1 MFKKEKTNYFYTR
14 LYIVNSITYNI
25 EDLNHYLFF
34 IKGIKHKK
42 RKDFLSMR
50 KELKSKSRRKW
61 LLGGSLAFASVALL
75 TTGFATWVIGT
86 QKTSGDGQLN
96 IGVDTA
102 EDNSVELTFSL
113 DTDNTIFVA
122 EDAGSSNPYLTIKR
136 EEKETVTKPDWNIK
150 IKDLNVVVGK
160 TFYNSIKDK
169 KDLKIAFELQ
179 KDVTEGIK
187 PATNSVAD
195 DMVGVRDGT
204 GSPWNYIKLKTNE
217 FEVSL
222 PTSYP
227 AGGKIYD
234 INDKSINPDG
244 KNNTFSFTW
253 GSYFNGD
260 APSKFYQDNEKN
272 IGSQTLREYYQK
284 ALQELQAMQTAL
296 TGKLKLTATF
306 VY

>member
-1 MFKKEKTNYFYTR
+1 MIGSFG
-14 LYIVNSITYNI
+14 YIVNSITYNTR
-25 EDLNHYLFF
+25 DLSYYLFF
-34 IKGIKHKK
+34 IKGIKHK

-122 EDAGSSNPYLTIKR
+122 EDAGDSNSNLTIKR
-136 EEKETVTKPDWNIK
+136 EEKETVTKPDWDIK
-150 IKDLNVVVGK
+150 IKDLNVVVGQ
-160 TFYNSIKDK
+160 TFYESLKG

-179 KDVTEGIK
+179 KDVTEDIK
-187 PATNSVAD
+187 SATNSVTD
-195 DMVGVRDGT
+195 DMVGVRGGQT
-204 GSPWNYIKLKTNE
+204 GSSWNYIKLAKNE
-217 FEVSL
+217 FEVTL
-222 PTSYP
+222 PDSYP

-234 INDKSINPDG
+234 INDTPDN
-244 KNNTFSFTW
+244 KTFSFTW
-253 GSYFNGD
+253 GSYFGEK
-260 APSKFYQDNEKN
+260 APSVFYKEKEGSK
-272 IGSQTLREYYQK
+272 GSQTLREYYQK
-284 ALQELQAMQTAL
+284 ALQELQAMKTDL
-296 TGKLKLTATF
+296 TGELKLTATF
-306 VY
+306 NYGQTAGE

>member
-1 MFKKEKTNYFYTR
+1 
-14 LYIVNSITYNI
+14 
-25 EDLNHYLFF
+25 
-34 IKGIKHKK
+34 
-42 RKDFLSMR
+42 MR

-136 EEKETVTKPDWNIK
+136 EEKETVTKPDWDIK
-150 IKDLNVVVGK
+150 IKNLNVVVGE

-169 KDLKIAFELQ
+169 QGLKIAFELQ
-179 KDVTEGIK
+179 KNVAAAEDK
-187 PATNSVAD
+187 NSVAED
-195 DMVGVRDGT
+195 KVGVRT
-204 GSPWNYIKLKTNE
+204 GSSSWNYITLKTHE
-217 FEVSL
+217 FKVNL
-222 PTSYP
+222 PVSYP
-227 AGGKIYD
+227 ADGKIYD
-234 INDKSINPDG
+234 INDTSHSSDEKI
-244 KNNTFSFTW
+244 FSFTW

-260 APSKFYQDNEKN
+260 APSKFYQDNEINK
-272 IGSQTLREYYQK
+272 GSQSLREYYQK
-284 ALQELQAMQTAL
+284 ALQELQAMNTAL
-296 TGKLKLTATF
+296 NGGELKLTATF
-306 VY
+306 EYGQTTVGK

>member
-1 MFKKEKTNYFYTR
+1 
-14 LYIVNSITYNI
+14 
-25 EDLNHYLFF
+25 
-34 IKGIKHKK
+34 
-42 RKDFLSMR
+42 MR

-122 EDAGSSNPYLTIKR
+122 EEAGSSNPYLTIKR
-136 EEKETVTKPDWNIK
+136 EEKETVTKPDWDIK
-150 IKDLNVVVGK
+150 IKDLNVVVGE

-187 PATNSVAD
+187 SATNSVTYD
-195 DMVGVRDGT
+195 TVKVRDGT
-204 GSPWNYIKLKTNE
+204 GSPWNYIKLKTNK
-217 FEVSL
+217 FKVSL

-227 AGGKIYD
+227 ADGKIYD
-234 INDKSINPDG
+234 ISTDTINNPDG
-244 KNNTFSFTW
+244 NNTFSFTW
-253 GSYFNGD
+253 GSYFGEK
-260 APSKFYQDNEKN
+260 APSEFYKLHEPEE
-272 IGSQTLREYYQK
+272 GLRGYYQN
-284 ALQELQAMQTAL
+284 ALKELQAMQKAL
-296 TGKLKLTATF
+296 TGELKLTATF
-306 VY
+306 DYGQTTVGE